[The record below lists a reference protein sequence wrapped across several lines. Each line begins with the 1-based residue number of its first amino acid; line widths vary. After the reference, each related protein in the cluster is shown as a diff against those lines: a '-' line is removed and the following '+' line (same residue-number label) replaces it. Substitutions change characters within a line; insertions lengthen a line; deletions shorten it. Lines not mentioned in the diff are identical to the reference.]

1 MKRNFSLRELTLYSL
16 LGVLIFAAKMAMA
29 QLPNIEPVSLMV
41 ILLAVCCG
49 WKGLSAVAV
58 YVALEIFMWGL
69 DIWSV
74 TYLYVWP
81 ILFCL
86 ARLFRRMEYPLGWAV
101 LSGAFGLLFGLLCIP
116 VYAAVGGWHMV
127 FSTWISG
134 IPYDLVHGVS
144 NFLIALVAFVPLR
157 DLLEKLKA
165 RRIRP

>member
-49 WKGLSAVAV
+49 RKGLSAVAV

-101 LSGAFGLLFGLLCIP
+101 LSGAFGLCFGGLCSLVYLLSGGWA
-116 VYAAVGGWHMV
+116 AAV
-127 FSTWISG
+127 TWWVSG
-134 IPYDLVHGVS
+134 IPMDLLHCGG
-144 NFLIALVAFVPLR
+144 NFAMAFILFRPLR
-157 DLLEKLKA
+157 KLLGRLMLEYQ
-165 RRIRP
+165 R

>member
-1 MKRNFSLRELTLYSL
+1 MIYFPDGKHDILCLRHNIPENAPRFDYHADRRSRNMPAVPAYFMRP
-16 LGVLIFAAKMAMA
+16 VR
-29 QLPNIEPVSLMV
+29 QRLP
-41 ILLAVCCG
+41 
-49 WKGLSAVAV
+49 
-58 YVALEIFMWGL
+58 
-69 DIWSV
+69 
-74 TYLYVWP
+74 
-81 ILFCL
+81 
-86 ARLFRRMEYPLGWAV
+86 WAI

-157 DLLEKLKA
+157 DLLEKLSA